1 MSSIEVI
8 KADFD
13 NDESI
18 KKMCDRAKL
27 VINCVGPYRFFGE
40 KIVKQCVSSG
50 THHVDVS
57 GEPEVNN
64 YFKKCFKCLEFFK
77 RFSFDF

>member
-1 MSSIEVI
+1 MGSIEVI

-64 YFKKCFKCLEFFK
+64 YLKKMF
-77 RFSFDF
+77 

>member
-57 GEPEVNN
+57 GEPEVKNN
-64 YFKKCFKCLEFFK
+64 YSLKTKLL
-77 RFSFDF
+77 SNMAY

>member
-1 MSSIEVI
+1 MNSIEIIV
-8 KADFD
+8 AEFD

-40 KIVKQCVSSG
+40 KIVKQCILSD
-50 THHVDVS
+50 THHIDVS
-57 GEPEVNN
+57 GEPEVEN
-64 YFKKCFKCLEFFK
+64 
-77 RFSFDF
+77 